1 MNEYQTQSETKTT
14 ANEFRYFLESNF
26 VGVIRLFLLV
36 YLNRGDDVKWFKT
49 GRYCL
54 PKGIIKI
61 CNVIINGKNFYDQ
74 AIDTDIKQYKE
85 IRKLTTGQGEDYT
98 TGCLLDY
105 EFIKNCYRLI
115 AVNLSRQKTIDA
127 DPKAIQEIEFV
138 RQLKNED
145 GVNAV
150 RTQSMFV
157 LMIFKKWKKQD

>member
-1 MNEYQTQSETKTT
+1 MPKDLILQNIIYLKTQWKLYCHHHWEK
-14 ANEFRYFLESNF
+14 
-26 VGVIRLFLLV
+26 LLW
-36 YLNRGDDVKWFKT
+36 RS
-49 GRYCL
+49 
-54 PKGIIKI
+54 
-61 CNVIINGKNFYDQ
+61 
-74 AIDTDIKQYKE
+74 IDDIKWYRE